1 MKKRSKVI
9 GKKTAA
15 KKVSAPKATT
25 TKKAAKG
32 RTSSASSSRS
42 ASRASSSVASGP
54 AKKLLM
60 KLAEDPKIK
69 SAIDMIDHG
78 ANNDKITSF
87 RDTLQT
93 FTDMTKSFVGSKRA
107 LKIAAYA
114 EVMILAYRLGL
125 VLKTNIFDRPEVKAY
140 IDENLSGLK
149 SSGVYKIAKQFIGNA
164 INQDDVETDAK
175 SKWADSKGSKKTAK
189 SSRVADEESEDDDA
203 DMDESDEQAAPKM
216 TRQQRRHQDE
226 RKSNMSAMKNQRS
239 SGSNREAK
247 RHPEAAAQ
255 ANEPHSDFIPGHK
268 GTAPKSSAKNAL
280 KS

>member
-9 GKKTAA
+9 A
-15 KKVSAPKATT
+15 KKAAVKKVTAPKATA
-25 TKKAAKG
+25 KKAAKG
-32 RTSSASSSRS
+32 RTSSRS
-42 ASRASSSVASGP
+42 VRASATSAGP

-60 KLAEDPKIK
+60 KLAEDPKIA
-69 SAIDMIDHG
+69 SAIEAMDHG
-78 ANNDKITSF
+78 ANNEKITSF

-164 INQDDVETDAK
+164 INQEDVESEAK
-175 SKWADSKGSKKTAK
+175 SKWAKKE
-189 SSRVADEESEDDDA
+189 DSEDLE
-203 DMDESDEQAAPKM
+203 ESDEQASPKM

-226 RKSNMSAMKNQRS
+226 RKANMSAMKNQRS
-239 SGSNREAK
+239 GGLNREAK

-255 ANEPHSDFIPGHK
+255 ASEPHSDFIPTHK
-268 GTAPKSSAKNAL
+268 GTAPKSSAKTAL

>member
-9 GKKTAA
+9 AKKAA
-15 KKVSAPKATT
+15 VKKVSPTKTT
-25 TKKAAKG
+25 AKKAAKG
-32 RTSSASSSRS
+32 RTSSRS
-42 ASRASSSVASGP
+42 VRASATSAGP

-60 KLAEDPKIK
+60 KLAEDPKIA
-69 SAIDMIDHG
+69 SAIEAMDHG
-78 ANNDKITSF
+78 ANNEKITSF

-164 INQDDVETDAK
+164 INQEDVETDAK
-175 SKWADSKGSKKTAK
+175 SKWAKSKKTD
-189 SSRVADEESEDDDA
+189 DEDFED
-203 DMDESDEQAAPKM
+203 SDEQAPPKM

-239 SGSNREAK
+239 GALNREAK

-255 ANEPHSDFIPGHK
+255 ASEPHSDFIPTHK
-268 GTAPKSSAKNAL
+268 GTAPKSSSKTAL